1 MGKIHKITKNGQT
14 IYPATTTDA
23 VAHPT
28 LKVPVSKLIGEI
40 NVSNLFPTGGTNG
53 TNKYTLESAIAK
65 IPTDLRIVGIKC
77 SFLSDAGVVEEW
89 VYQGGTFTNTDS
101 WIECGGRKL
110 TELETNLGIYSY
122 EDGYINASG
131 EIGDVA
137 SLQFTGSSNWKSL
150 ILKCNDGDTF
160 AITGTGGS
168 LNSPLFAFVDS
179 QNKIVEKATA
189 YQTANKL
196 IKTASVAGKFI
207 VNFSTTQD
215 YRLEKISKEYI
226 ELESELDTIVAD
238 LKEGK
243 YSKSPD
249 IPSLTLG
256 IDDAN
261 KLGYYVNKNDGKL
274 VENSDWNTLEYLEIG
289 SNAKILVKADSGVN
303 AGLAFYDS
311 DKTFISGTT
320 SYNIDGTEII
330 SPSNAIYLS
339 IGFSKTK
346 DLQNKQ
352 SISYTNKKIL
362 YQIQEFIDNNEY
374 EVDHNIRNTS
384 SVHSSRI
391 NVLFVGNSF
400 SRDAVVYVPEMLK
413 SLGITNF
420 TIGILYLAG
429 ARLQHHVSR
438 DGEQCY
444 VYNKYNGETDDGW
457 ETISSGYTL
466 QQGCEDEDWNVV
478 VLHQASVVSGHKD
491 YDTTVAP
498 YLETLMDKIYNY
510 LINSEKFIGNL
521 QFAWMATPAYA
532 ENYEDSN
539 YDSSDE
545 MYDDIVKNAM
555 KIMGNYQF
563 SFWIPECT
571 AIQNAR
577 QTSLNEIGEIGGLA
591 YDVHLQE
598 GIGRQTACYM
608 SLYSLFGVYPLGN
621 KIRITENSILEPHGD
636 AVGST
641 DDNCYI
647 AQKCIIDAIKTHT

>member
-352 SISYTNKKIL
+352 SISYTNK
-362 YQIQEFIDNNEY
+362 
-374 EVDHNIRNTS
+374 
-384 SVHSSRI
+384 
-391 NVLFVGNSF
+391 
-400 SRDAVVYVPEMLK
+400 P
-413 SLGITNF
+413 
-420 TIGILYLAG
+420 
-429 ARLQHHVSR
+429 
-438 DGEQCY
+438 
-444 VYNKYNGETDDGW
+444 
-457 ETISSGYTL
+457 
-466 QQGCEDEDWNVV
+466 
-478 VLHQASVVSGHKD
+478 
-491 YDTTVAP
+491 
-498 YLETLMDKIYNY
+498 
-510 LINSEKFIGNL
+510 
-521 QFAWMATPAYA
+521 
-532 ENYEDSN
+532 
-539 YDSSDE
+539 
-545 MYDDIVKNAM
+545 
-555 KIMGNYQF
+555 
-563 SFWIPECT
+563 
-571 AIQNAR
+571 
-577 QTSLNEIGEIGGLA
+577 
-591 YDVHLQE
+591 
-598 GIGRQTACYM
+598 
-608 SLYSLFGVYPLGN
+608 
-621 KIRITENSILEPHGD
+621 
-636 AVGST
+636 
-641 DDNCYI
+641 
-647 AQKCIIDAIKTHT
+647 